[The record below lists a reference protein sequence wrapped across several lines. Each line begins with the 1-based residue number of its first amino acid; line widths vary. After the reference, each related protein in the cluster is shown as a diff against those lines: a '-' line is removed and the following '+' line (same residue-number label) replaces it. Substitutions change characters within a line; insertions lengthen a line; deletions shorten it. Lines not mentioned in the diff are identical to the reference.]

1 MSRLRTHLADL
12 SGLTVASIA
21 ATGVDLVVFLTLIRY
36 AQTALWIAVGA
47 GAIAGAIV
55 HFSLCK
61 FWVFG
66 RFDQTFSTAA
76 WRYVFASGMA
86 LLGHELA
93 TAMYAGTF
101 PVEMAW
107 VLSKT
112 TVFLFWI
119 YPMSRYYVFGTI
131 EGSVRAP
138 NTPITTLANVPKEQP
153 YTPVAHSAPDSS
165 C

>member
-21 ATGVDLVVFLTLIRY
+21 ATGVDLLVFLTLIRY
-36 AQTALWIAVGA
+36 AHTTLWVAVGA
-47 GAIAGAIV
+47 AAFAGAIV
-55 HFSLCK
+55 HFALCK

-93 TAMYAGTF
+93 TAMYAGYF

-119 YPMSRYYVFGTI
+119 YPLSRYYVFGTV
-131 EGSVRAP
+131 EARPVPP
-138 NTPITTLANVPKEQP
+138 NTPITTLAHVPKEKP
-153 YTPVAHSAPDSS
+153 
-165 C
+165 